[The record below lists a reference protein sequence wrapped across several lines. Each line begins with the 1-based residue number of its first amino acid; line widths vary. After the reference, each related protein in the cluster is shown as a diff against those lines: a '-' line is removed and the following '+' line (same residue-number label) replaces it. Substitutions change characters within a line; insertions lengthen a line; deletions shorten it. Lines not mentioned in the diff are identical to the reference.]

1 MSFHRFFYMGGIKMI
16 IGLVGPAASDTQLI
30 TELLT
35 EEKSIQVVD
44 SIDVI
49 RLMDRK
55 HINSLTTK
63 DYHKKYFLKQL
74 ESELGTYIV
83 TGNLLLSQEICQ
95 WILQD
100 GGIIVVISR
109 DKMESY
115 DKSVIENT
123 GVYWDDPNIQRYELE
138 YKFKRLFEELQKSN
152 DGSGNLYLVDLSDED
167 SEDLNQLV
175 ECSQEWMDSE
185 HFSLSAKEL
194 VSIVTRKEDNHMTME
209 ESIKQAMRELGVEV
223 DDEPTQ
229 QDKPVEKPK
238 TIEKKQ
244 KPVKKVT
251 QEPIMEP
258 TDVETEVEGQM
269 TLEEFEND
277 SAQEESEEN
286 NSVFVKLTD
295 TTMALLL
302 PVGLQ
307 LEKQSIGGMEFNVAT
322 VSVPDWESRKLQELE
337 LKTEKQPELKTQAKT
352 KPVETKTKTPKSVE
366 KKPIAQESVKIVVES
381 GDLKELQEEKARL
394 DAEIKKYRAEG
405 DMDTVNALR
414 KQRRAVRGKIN
425 SLK

>member
-1 MSFHRFFYMGGIKMI
+1 MGGIKMI

-83 TGNLLLSQEICQ
+83 TGNLLLSREICQ

-100 GGIIVVISR
+100 GGIIVIISR

-152 DGSGNLYLVDLSDED
+152 GGSGNLYLVDLSDED

-223 DDEPTQ
+223 DDEPA

-238 TIEKKQ
+238 TVEKKQ
-244 KPVKKVT
+244 KPAKKVA
-251 QEPIMEP
+251 QEP
-258 TDVETEVEGQM
+258 TNVETEVEGQM

-277 SAQEESEEN
+277 SLQEEPEEN
-286 NSVFVKLTD
+286 NSIFVKLTD

-322 VSVPDWESRKLQELE
+322 VSVPDWDSRKLQELE
-337 LKTEKQPELKTQAKT
+337 LKIEKQPELKTQAKT
-352 KPVETKTKTPKSVE
+352 KPVETKTKTLKPVE
-366 KKPIAQESVKIVVES
+366 KKSVTQEPVKIVVES

>member
-1 MSFHRFFYMGGIKMI
+1 MI

-83 TGNLLLSQEICQ
+83 TGNLLLSREICQ

-100 GGIIVVISR
+100 GGIIVIISR

-152 DGSGNLYLVDLSDED
+152 GGSGNLYLVDLSDED

-223 DDEPTQ
+223 DDEPA

-238 TIEKKQ
+238 TVEKKQ
-244 KPVKKVT
+244 KPAKKVA
-251 QEPIMEP
+251 QEP
-258 TDVETEVEGQM
+258 TNVETEVEGQM

-277 SAQEESEEN
+277 SLQEEPEEN
-286 NSVFVKLTD
+286 NSIFVKLTD

-322 VSVPDWESRKLQELE
+322 VSVPDWDSRKLQELE
-337 LKTEKQPELKTQAKT
+337 LKIEKQPELKTQAKT
-352 KPVETKTKTPKSVE
+352 KPVETKTKTLKPVE
-366 KKPIAQESVKIVVES
+366 KKSVTQEPVKIVVES

>member
-1 MSFHRFFYMGGIKMI
+1 MI
-16 IGLVGPAASDTQLI
+16 IGLVGPADSDTQLI

-44 SIDVI
+44 STDVI
-49 RLMDRK
+49 RLMDRN

-83 TGNLLLSQEICQ
+83 TGNLLLSQEICR
-95 WILQD
+95 WVLQD

-115 DKSVIENT
+115 DKSVIENP
-123 GVYWDDPNIQRYELE
+123 GVYWDDLSVQRYELE

-152 DGSGNLYLVDLSDED
+152 GISENLYLIDLSNED
-167 SEDLNQLV
+167 SEYLSQLV
-175 ECSQEWMDSE
+175 EHSQKWVDSE

-194 VSIVTRKEDNHMTME
+194 ASITSIATKEESNHMTME

-223 DDEPTQ
+223 DDEPA
-229 QDKPVEKPK
+229 QDKLVEKPK
-238 TIEKKQ
+238 TAEKKQ
-244 KPVKKVT
+244 KPVKKA
-251 QEPIMEP
+251 QEPVMFTNAEMEA
-258 TDVETEVEGQM
+258 EGQM
-269 TLEEFEND
+269 TFNFKESEN
-277 SAQEESEEN
+277 QEEPEE
-286 NSVFVKLTD
+286 SKSIFVKLTD

-302 PVGLQ
+302 PAGLQ
-307 LEKQSIGGMEFNVAT
+307 LEKQSIGGTEFNVAT
-322 VSVPDWESRKLQELE
+322 VSVPDWDSRKLQELE
-337 LKTEKQPELKTQAKT
+337 LKTEKQPELKTKPAETKT
-352 KPVETKTKTPKSVE
+352 ETPKPVEKVSVT
-366 KKPIAQESVKIVVES
+366 QEPVKIVVD
-381 GDLKELQEEKARL
+381 GGLKELQEEKARL
-394 DAEIKKYRAEG
+394 DAEIKKRRAEG